1 MTYGFLV
8 NNNAGFKQFDDTF
21 SSYRLLGSGVGSS
34 GAVISFSGAN
44 GGPALILIR
53 PTAYGQWVGA
63 QLYKT
68 QNTSFKCHVW
78 SKTVNG
84 GWSFFTPTSG
94 TFNYQIY
101 VANRD
106 FPTAASGYGL
116 FINSPTGERVLD
128 TKFPPLRIDS
138 VGYRI
143 PSLNGSVTINLAS
156 SPFNRYAALN
166 STGCSREVTDLFGE
180 SVTGVVLTFTS
191 NNTCVYEAGLFV
203 LPSSGGRFVYD
214 IDNPNNLSFML
225 SADASVIGGY

>member
-8 NNNAGFKQFDDTF
+8 NNNSGFKQFDDTF

-63 QLYKT
+63 QMYKT

-78 SKTVNG
+78 SKTVNSG
-84 GWSFFTPTSG
+84 YSFFTPTSG

-138 VGYRI
+138 VGYHTS
-143 PSLNGSVTINLAS
+143 SLGGATTINLAS

-166 STGCSREVTDLFGE
+166 STGCTDLFLGG
-180 SVTGVVLTFTS
+180 VIGVVFTFTS
-191 NNTCVYEAGLFV
+191 NNSCVYEVGTFM
-203 LPSSGGRFVYD
+203 LPSSGGNFVYD
-214 IDNPNNLSFML
+214 IATPDYQSFML
-225 SADASVIGGY
+225 SVDPVLIGGY

>member
-1 MTYGFLV
+1 MSYGLLV
-8 NNNAGFKQFDDTF
+8 NNNSGFKQFDDTF

-34 GAVISFSGAN
+34 GAVVSFSGAN

-63 QLYKT
+63 QMYKT

-78 SKTVNG
+78 SKTVSG
-84 GWSFFTPTSG
+84 GVSYFTPTSG

-116 FINSPTGERVLD
+116 TINSPTGERVLD

-138 VGYRI
+138 VGYNPP
-143 PSLNGSVTINLAS
+143 PSGGAATINLAS
-156 SPFNRYAALN
+156 SSFNRYATLN
-166 STGCSREVTDLFGE
+166 STGCSSLFMGI
-180 SVTGVVLTFTS
+180 VFGVVLTLTS
-191 NNTCVYEAGLFV
+191 NNSCVYEAGVLV
-203 LPSSGGRFVYD
+203 LPISGGRPVYD
-214 IDNPNNLSFML
+214 IATPAYESFML
-225 SADASVIGGY
+225 SVDPLLIGGY

>member
-34 GAVISFSGAN
+34 GAVVSFSGAD

-63 QLYKT
+63 QMYKT

-78 SKTVNG
+78 SKTVSNG
-84 GWSFFTPTSG
+84 FSYFTPTSG
-94 TFNYQIY
+94 AFSYQIY

-106 FPTAASGYGL
+106 FPITASGYGL
-116 FINSPTGERVLD
+116 LINSSTGERVLD

-138 VGYRI
+138 VNYNP
-143 PSLNGSVTINLAS
+143 PSASGSVTINLAS
-156 SPFNRYAALN
+156 SSFNRYATLN
-166 STGCSREVTDLFGE
+166 STGCANLFMGG
-180 SVTGVVLTFTS
+180 VYGVVLTFTS
-191 NNTCVYEAGLFV
+191 NNTCIYETGILS
-203 LPSSGGRFVYD
+203 LPTSGGRPVYD
-214 IDNPNNLSFML
+214 IATPAYESFML
-225 SADASVIGGY
+225 SLDPLLIGGY